1 MKTSKRKMNISEFER
16 QKPHKTPQALRN
28 LIKKYRKIV
37 VEMPIMDDEDAVKV
51 EMADDFVK
59 ELESLKKIFEKVE

>member
-16 QKPHKTPQALRN
+16 QKPRKTHQALRN

-51 EMADDFVK
+51 EMAADFIK
-59 ELESLKKIFEKVE
+59 ELESLKKIFEKGE

>member
-16 QKPHKTPQALRN
+16 RKPHKTHQTLRN

-37 VEMPIMDDEDAVKV
+37 VERPIMDDEDAVKV
-51 EMADDFVK
+51 EMAAEFVK
-59 ELESLKKIFEKVE
+59 ELESLKKIFEKGE